1 MAGHIITIIG
11 GKGGLGKSQI
21 AANLAFGYATE
32 TKVKTLL
39 LDFDQKAT
47 GDQDFITGMK
57 GKKHLKELADF
68 KGAIDPNSIAQF
80 VNMNQN
86 VFYVGMPNDATL
98 AESIEAES
106 LGRVLKAVPNIYPI
120 TIIDAGNELTPLALK
135 ALEFSTL
142 IFVVVT
148 PDILALNQTKKL
160 YSDLITLMFPKEMIH
175 FLMNQGQQ
183 GHPVTPEVVG
193 KTLGKP
199 PFHVIPRD
207 DQTCA
212 MALNQKKPAVLS
224 ARTSPFSKG
233 VIDTVRKLNEKS
245 VLRSLEALNKPTDTA
260 KANKA
265 KEGGAPGGGKSP
277 WTELKSRIHKALVE
291 EMDLKNSDDS
301 DPKAQVILKEK
312 TKKGIVDLLG
322 KEDTKGILNTREDM
336 NQIVKEI
343 LDEALG
349 LGPLEDLLRD
359 KSISEVMVVGPYKIY
374 YEQGGKI
381 KLSEVTFTNDR
392 QVLNVI
398 ERIVAPIGRRIDEKT
413 PYVDARLRDGSRVH
427 AIIPP
432 SAIDGCTIT
441 IRKFPEKRLSYKDL
455 VKFGSM
461 TENMADF
468 LRIAVEAHRN
478 IIVSGG
484 TGSGK
489 TTLINVLGAFIQSNE
504 RIITCEDSAELNFP
518 QEHVVRLET
527 RPPSLEGDGAID
539 IRCLVKQTLRMRPD
553 RIVVGEC
560 RGGETL
566 DMLQAMGTG
575 HDGSMTTVH
584 SNNPRECI
592 GRLETLVQYAGTALS
607 PRAIKEMIASAVHMI
622 VQQSRLEDGSR
633 RVMYITEIG
642 GMQGDTVILQDI
654 FLFVQKEI
662 DRNGKIIGEFQATGF
677 IPKFIEVLERK
688 GYNVPRGIF
697 SNRPVPTG
705 GGGTPAG
712 GNPGGEGTQ
721 AKPQAPAAQNP
732 QGQRPPAPGQKPSG
746 NPAAKP
752 QAPVKK
758 VGT

>member
-1 MAGHIITIIG
+1 VAGHIISIIG
-11 GKGGLGKSQI
+11 GKGGLGKSQV
-21 AANLAFGYATE
+21 AANLAFAYAIE
-32 TKVKTLL
+32 GKVKTLL
-39 LDFDQKAT
+39 LDFDQKAS

-57 GKKHLKELADF
+57 GKKNIKELAEF
-68 KGAIDPNSIAQF
+68 KGAIDPNSIQQF

-86 VFYVGMPNDATL
+86 VYYIGMPNDQTA
-98 AESIEAES
+98 SDGIEVEA
-106 LGRVLKAVPNIYPI
+106 LGRTLKAVTNIYPI
-120 TIIDAGNELTPLALK
+120 TIIDAGNELTPLAIK

-142 IFVVVT
+142 IFVIVT
-148 PDILALNQTKKL
+148 PDILALNQTKRL
-160 YSDLITLMFPKEMIH
+160 YSDLVTMMFPKDMIQ
-175 FLMNQGQQ
+175 FVINQAQQ
-183 GHPVTPEVVG
+183 GHPVTNDVIA

-199 PFHVIPRD
+199 AFSVVPRD
-207 DQTCA
+207 DQTCTL
-212 MALNQKKPAVLS
+212 ALNQKKPVMLVARNS
-224 ARTSPFSKG
+224 AFAKG
-233 VIDTVRKLNEKS
+233 IIDTVRRLNEKS
-245 VLRSLEALNKPTDTA
+245 ILRALEKLNKPNDVGQKKVEA
-260 KANKA
+260 GANGTSGA
-265 KEGGAPGGGKSP
+265 EGGGAVKGGKSP
-277 WTELKSRIHKALVE
+277 WTELKSRIHRALVE
-291 EMDLKNSDDS
+291 EMDLKKSDDN
-301 DPKAQVILKEK
+301 DPKAVIILKEQ
-312 TKKGIVDLLG
+312 TKKVVVELLG
-322 KEDTKGILNTREDM
+322 KEDTKSILSSREDM

-359 KSISEVMVVGPYKIY
+359 KTISEVMVVGPYKIY
-374 YEQGGKI
+374 YEQNGKI

-413 PYVDARLRDGSRVH
+413 PYVDARLKDGSRVH

-432 SAIDGCTIT
+432 SSIDGCTIT
-441 IRKFPEKRLSYKDL
+441 IRKFPDKRLTYKDL
-455 VKFGSM
+455 VKYGSM
-461 TENMADF
+461 TESMADF

-489 TTLINVLGAFIQSNE
+489 TTLINVLGGFIQSNE

-518 QEHVVRLET
+518 QEHIVRLET

-592 GRLETLVQYAGTALS
+592 GRLETLVQYAGTSISA
-607 PRAIKEMIASAVHMI
+607 RAIKEMIASAVHMI
-622 VQQSRLEDGSR
+622 IQQSRLDDGSR

-642 GMQGDTVILQDI
+642 GLQGDTVILQDI

-662 DRNGKIIGEFQATGF
+662 DKAGKIMGEFQATGF
-677 IPKFIEVLERK
+677 IPKFIETLERK
-688 GYNVPRGIF
+688 GYNIPRGIF
-697 SNRPVPTG
+697 SNRPP
-705 GGGTPAG
+705 PATVAA
-712 GNPGGEGTQ
+712 PV
-721 AKPQAPAAQNP
+721 APAVKPAAPAAP
-732 QGQRPPAPGQKPSG
+732 RPSTPSSGSASAAGGVKP
-746 NPAAKP
+746 
-752 QAPVKK
+752 PVKK
-758 VGT
+758 

>member
-1 MAGHIITIIG
+1 MAGHIISIIG
-11 GKGGLGKSQI
+11 GKGGLGKSQV
-21 AANLAFGYATE
+21 AANLAFAYAIE
-32 TKVKTLL
+32 GKVKTLL
-39 LDFDQKAT
+39 LDFDQKAS

-57 GKKHLKELADF
+57 GKKNLRELADF
-68 KGAIDPNSIAQF
+68 KGAIDPNTIQQF

-86 VFYVGMPNDATL
+86 VFYIGMPNDPVA
-98 AESIEAES
+98 ANGIEVEA
-106 LGRVLKAVPNIYPI
+106 LGRTLKAVTNIYPV
-120 TIIDAGNELTPLALK
+120 TIIDAGNELNPLAIK

-160 YSDLITLMFPKEMIH
+160 YSELVTMMFPKDMIQ
-175 FLMNQGQQ
+175 FLLNQAQQ
-183 GHPVTPEVVG
+183 GHPVTADVIA

-199 PFHVIPRD
+199 VFSSVPRD
-207 DQTCA
+207 DQSCVL
-212 MALNQKKPAVLS
+212 ALNNKKPVMLAAKNS
-224 ARTSPFSKG
+224 TFAKG
-233 VIDTVRKLNEKS
+233 IVDTFRKLNEKQI
-245 VLRSLEALNKPTDTA
+245 LRALEKLNKPADVGA
-260 KANKA
+260 KKPEENKD
-265 KEGGAPGGGKSP
+265 GGTVRGGKSP
-277 WTELKSRIHKALVE
+277 WTDLKSRIHRALVE
-291 EMDLKNSDDS
+291 EMDLKKADEN
-301 DPKAQVILKEK
+301 DPKAQIILKEQ
-312 TKKGIVDLLG
+312 TKKVVVDLLG
-322 KEDTKGILNTREDM
+322 KEDTKGVLNSREDM

-349 LGPLEDLLRD
+349 LGPLEDMLRD
-359 KSISEVMVVGPYKIY
+359 KTISEVMVVGPHKIY
-374 YEQGGKI
+374 FEQGGKLR
-381 KLSEVTFTNDR
+381 LSDVTFTNDR

-413 PYVDARLRDGSRVH
+413 PYVDARLKDGSRVH

-432 SAIDGCTIT
+432 SSIDGCTIT
-441 IRKFPEKRLSYKDL
+441 IRKFPEKRLTYKDL

-489 TTLINVLGAFIQSNE
+489 TTLINVLGGFIQSNE

-518 QEHVVRLET
+518 QEHIVRLET

-592 GRLETLVQYAGTALS
+592 GRLETLVQYAGTSIS
-607 PRAIKEMIASAVHMI
+607 PRAIKEMIANAVHMI
-622 VQQSRLEDGSR
+622 IQQSRLDDGSR

-654 FLFVQKEI
+654 FLFIQKEI
-662 DRNGKIIGEFQATGF
+662 DKNGKIIGEFQATGF

-697 SNRPVPTG
+697 SNRPP
-705 GGGTPAG
+705 
-712 GNPGGEGTQ
+712 Q
-721 AKPQAPAAQNP
+721 AAPAAA
-732 QGQRPPAPGQKPSG
+732 PATPSAASSG
-746 NPAAKP
+746 VNPAAKP
-752 QAPVKK
+752 ATGAAPTAAAGAKPPVKK
-758 VGT
+758 

>member
-1 MAGHIITIIG
+1 MAGHIISIIG
-11 GKGGLGKSQI
+11 GKGGLGKSQV
-21 AANLAFGYATE
+21 AANLAFAYAIE
-32 TKVKTLL
+32 GKVKTLL
-39 LDFDQKAT
+39 LDFDQKAS

-57 GKKHLKELADF
+57 GKKNLKELADF
-68 KGAIDPNSIAQF
+68 KGAIDPNSIQQF

-86 VFYVGMPNDATL
+86 VFYIGMPNDPTA
-98 AESIEAES
+98 AEGIEVEA
-106 LGRVLKAVPNIYPI
+106 LGRTLKAVTNIYPI
-120 TIIDAGNELTPLALK
+120 TIIDAGNELTPLAIK

-148 PDILALNQTKKL
+148 PDILALNQTKRL
-160 YSDLITLMFPKEMIH
+160 YSDLVTMMFPKDMIQ
-175 FLMNQGQQ
+175 FVINQAQQ
-183 GHPVTPEVVG
+183 GHPVTNDVIA

-199 PFHVIPRD
+199 AFSVIPRD
-207 DQTCA
+207 DQNCTL
-212 MALNQKKPAVLS
+212 ALNQKKPVMLV
-224 ARTSPFSKG
+224 ARNSNFAKG
-233 VIDTVRKLNEKS
+233 VIDTVRRLNEKS
-245 VLRSLEALNKPTDTA
+245 ILRALEKLNKPSDVGQK
-260 KANKA
+260 KATPA
-265 KEGGAPGGGKSP
+265 GGEAGAEGGGPTKGGKSP
-277 WTELKSRIHKALVE
+277 WTDLKSRIHRALVE
-291 EMDLKNSDDS
+291 EMDLKKADDN
-301 DPKAQVILKEK
+301 DPKAQIILKEQ
-312 TKKGIVDLLG
+312 TKKVVVELLG

-381 KLSEVTFTNDR
+381 KLSEITFTNDR

-413 PYVDARLRDGSRVH
+413 PYVDARLKDGSRVH

-432 SAIDGCTIT
+432 SAIDGCSIT
-441 IRKFPEKRLSYKDL
+441 IRKFPEKRLTYKDL

-489 TTLINVLGAFIQSNE
+489 TTLINVLGGFIQSNE

-518 QEHVVRLET
+518 QEHIVRLET

-592 GRLETLVQYAGTALS
+592 GRLETLVQYAGTSIS
-607 PRAIKEMIASAVHMI
+607 PRAIKEMIANAVHMI
-622 VQQSRLEDGSR
+622 IQQSRLDDGSR
-633 RVMYITEIG
+633 RVMYITEIA

-654 FLFVQKEI
+654 FLFIQKEI
-662 DRNGKIIGEFQATGF
+662 DKNGKILGEFQATGF

-697 SNRPVPTG
+697 SNRPPQAA
-705 GGGTPAG
+705 PA
-712 GNPGGEGTQ
+712 T
-721 AKPQAPAAQNP
+721 AAPAA
-732 QGQRPPAPGQKPSG
+732 A
-746 NPAAKP
+746 PAAGGVPKP
-752 QAPVKK
+752 PTSGGAAPAGAVKPPVKK
-758 VGT
+758 